1 MRLDSL
7 LRVAQSAALNH
18 KFVKYKNNM
27 PDNMQDFQTF
37 DIKNPPNP
45 QLIDACVHC
54 GFCLS
59 TCPSYRMLGKET
71 DSPRGRIYLMDG
83 INEGEIPL
91 SPAIAQHFDSCLGC
105 LACVTACPSGVQ
117 YDQLIE
123 ATRAQMERNY
133 PRSRSENLLRKF
145 IFSIFPYPNRLR
157 VLLAPLL
164 AYQKLGLQKLL
175 RSTGLLKKLLPEQI
189 AAMESVLPE
198 LTPQSFTDNL
208 PEVIS
213 ANGTQ
218 RYRVGMLLGCVQRV
232 FLPEVNNATVRVLTA
247 NGCEVV
253 VPKLQ
258 GCCGALSHH
267 QGQEAQMIEL
277 ARQTIDVFADLNLDA
292 VLINASGC
300 GHTMKEYGH
309 ILKDDPK
316 YAEKAKEFSLK
327 VKDVQEF
334 LDNVGL
340 TAKLSPL
347 QDEPLTIAYQDACHM
362 LHGQK
367 ISLEPRRLL
376 RQIPNVQLRESVDA
390 ALCCGSAGIYNILQ
404 PEVGHELGEQKV
416 TNLTD
421 TGAKA
426 IASAN
431 VGCIIQIRK
440 HLQLQN
446 KKVLLM
452 HPMELLDYSIRGKK
466 LDTPL
471 PVKQ

>member
-1 MRLDSL
+1 
-7 LRVAQSAALNH
+7 
-18 KFVKYKNNM
+18 
-27 PDNMQDFQTF
+27 MQISDKSSFADISINIQEIIPSF
-37 DIKNPPNP
+37 DAKNPPNP

-59 TCPSYRMLGKET
+59 TCPSYRVIGKET

-83 INEGEIPL
+83 INEGDIPL
-91 SPAIAQHFDSCLGC
+91 SPAIAQHFDTCLGC
-105 LACVTACPSGVQ
+105 LACVTTCPSGVQ
-117 YDQLIE
+117 YQV
-123 ATRAQMERNY
+123 ERNH
-133 PRSRSENLLRKF
+133 PRSLPERLLRQF
-145 IFSIFPYPNRLR
+145 IFSTFPYPNRLR
-157 VLLAPLL
+157 ILLAPLL
-164 AYQKLGLQKLL
+164 AYQKLGLQKLV
-175 RSTGLLKKLLPEQI
+175 RSQGWLEKFLPKQL

-198 LTPQSFTDNL
+198 LTPQAFQDNL
-208 PEVIS
+208 PEVI
-213 ANGTQ
+213 AAQGEK

-267 QGQEAQMIEL
+267 QGQEFQTLEL
-277 ARQTIDVFADLNLDA
+277 AKQTIDAFAELKLDA
-292 VLINASGC
+292 VLVNASGC
-300 GHTMKEYGH
+300 GHTLKEYGH
-309 ILKDDPK
+309 ILKDDPN
-316 YAEKAKEFSLK
+316 YAERAKLFSQK

-334 LDNVGL
+334 LDHVGL

-347 QDEPLTIAYQDACHM
+347 QDQPLAIAYQDACHM

-390 ALCCGSAGIYNILQ
+390 SLCCGSAGIYNILQ
-404 PEVGHELGEQKV
+404 PEVGNELGEMKV

-421 TGAKA
+421 TGAQL

-431 VGCIIQIRK
+431 VGCITQICK
-440 HLQLQN
+440 HLKLQN
-446 KKVLLM
+446 KNILLM
-452 HPMELLDYSIRGKK
+452 HPMELLDYSIQGKK
-466 LDTPL
+466 LD
-471 PVKQ
+471 K

>member
-1 MRLDSL
+1 MQVSDKS
-7 LRVAQSAALNH
+7 SFENIS
-18 KFVKYKNNM
+18 NNN
-27 PDNMQDFQTF
+27 DNIEKIIPSF
-37 DIKNPPNP
+37 DAKNPPNP

-59 TCPSYRMLGKET
+59 TCPSYRVIGKET

-91 SPAIAQHFDSCLGC
+91 SPAIAQHFDTCLGC
-105 LACVTACPSGVQ
+105 LACVTTCPSGVQ

-123 ATRAQMERNY
+123 STRAQIERNH
-133 PRSRSENLLRKF
+133 PRSLPEKLLRQF
-145 IFSIFPYPNRLR
+145 IFSTFPYPNRLR

-164 AYQKLGLQKLL
+164 VYQKLGLQKLL
-175 RSTGLLKKLLPEQI
+175 RSTGWLEKLLPKQI

-198 LTPQSFTDNL
+198 ITPQSFQDNL
-208 PEVIS
+208 PEVIP
-213 ANGTQ
+213 AKGEK

-232 FLPEVNNATVRVLTA
+232 FLPEVNNATVRVLVA

-267 QGQEAQMIEL
+267 QGQEAQTLEL
-277 ARQTIDVFADLNLDA
+277 VKQTIDAFADLDLDA
-292 VLINASGC
+292 VLVNASGC
-300 GHTMKEYGH
+300 GHTLKEYGH
-309 ILKDDPK
+309 ILKDDLK
-316 YAEKAKEFSLK
+316 YAEKAKLFSQK

-334 LDNVGL
+334 LDHVGL

-347 QDEPLTIAYQDACHM
+347 QDKPLAIAYQDACHM

-376 RQIPNVQLRESVDA
+376 RQIPNVQLRESIDA
-390 ALCCGSAGIYNILQ
+390 ALCCGSAGVYNILQ
-404 PEVGHELGEQKV
+404 PEVGDELGEMKV

-421 TGAKA
+421 TGAQL

-431 VGCIIQIRK
+431 VGCITQIRK
-440 HLQLQN
+440 HLNLQN
-446 KKVLLM
+446 KNVLLM
-452 HPMELLDYSIRGKK
+452 HPIELLDYSIRGQK
-466 LDTPL
+466 LD
-471 PVKQ
+471 QISR